1 VARRSPAHARS
12 KKAEAKKVRRNKRRG
27 SQSANWLPDAVLG
40 ELVDSQAEIA
50 AELELFDQRITKRG
64 WDFDD
69 ELSDDELAIW
79 YFAPSQAEID
89 DQSIQAVTGICLT
102 AADDAEIVHLMF
114 VGTDDD
120 IRLTPAELFENIDA
134 IEAYR
139 VGEARPEFI

>member
-1 VARRSPAHARS
+1 MAAHARS
-12 KKAEAKKVRRNKRRG
+12 KKAEAKKARRNKRRAG
-27 SQSANWLPDAVLG
+27 RDATWVPDNIMG
-40 ELVDSQAEIA
+40 EVVATQAAIA
-50 AELELFDQRITKRG
+50 AELELFDERITKRG

-79 YFAPSQAEID
+79 YFAPSQSEID
-89 DQSIQAVTGICLT
+89 DESTQAVTGICLT

-139 VGEARPEFI
+139 VGEARPEFN

>member
-1 VARRSPAHARS
+1 MSRRSPAHARS
-12 KKAEAKKVRRNKRRG
+12 KKAEAKKARRNKRRG
-27 SQSANWLPDAVLG
+27 TQNANWLPDAVLD

-50 AELELFDQRITKRG
+50 AELELFDERITKRG

-89 DQSIQAVTGICLT
+89 DESIQAVTGICLT

-120 IRLTPAELFENIDA
+120 IRLTPAKLFKNIDA

-139 VGEARPEFI
+139 VGEARPEFN

>member
-1 VARRSPAHARS
+1 MARRSPAHARS
-12 KKAEAKKVRRNKRRG
+12 KKAEAKKARRNKRRG

-50 AELELFDQRITKRG
+50 AELELFDERITKRG

-79 YFAPSQAEID
+79 YFALSQAEID
-89 DQSIQAVTGICLT
+89 DESIQAVTGICLT

-114 VGTDDD
+114 VGTVDA
-120 IRLTPAELFENIDA
+120 IRLTPDKLFKNIDA

-139 VGEARPEFI
+139 VGEARPEFN

>member
-1 VARRSPAHARS
+1 VSRRSPAHARS
-12 KKAEAKKVRRNKRRG
+12 KKAEAKKARRNKRR
-27 SQSANWLPDAVLG
+27 AVRDTRWIPDSVIEDLATLHATVAADL
-40 ELVDSQAEIA
+40 QA
-50 AELELFDQRITKRG
+50 FDERITERG

-89 DQSIQAVTGICLT
+89 DESIQAVTGICLT

-139 VGEARPEFI
+139 VGEARPEFN

>member
-1 VARRSPAHARS
+1 M
-12 KKAEAKKVRRNKRRG
+12 
-27 SQSANWLPDAVLG
+27 VLD
-40 ELVDSQAEIA
+40 ELVDSHAEIA
-50 AELELFDQRITKRG
+50 AELELFDERITKRG

-89 DQSIQAVTGICLT
+89 DESIQAVTGICLT

-114 VGTDDD
+114 VGTVDA
-120 IRLTPAELFENIDA
+120 IRLTPDKLFKNIDA

-139 VGEARPEFI
+139 AGEARPEFN

>member
-1 VARRSPAHARS
+1 
-12 KKAEAKKVRRNKRRG
+12 
-27 SQSANWLPDAVLG
+27 VLG

-79 YFAPSQAEID
+79 YFSPSQAEID
-89 DQSIQAVTGICLT
+89 DESIQAVTGICLT

-114 VGTDDD
+114 VGTVDA
-120 IRLTPAELFENIDA
+120 IRLTPDKLFKNIDA

-139 VGEARPEFI
+139 AGEARPEFN

>member
-1 VARRSPAHARS
+1 MPRRSPAHARS

-27 SQSANWLPDAVLG
+27 SQSANSLPDAVLG

-139 VGEARPEFI
+139 AGEARPEFN

>member
-1 VARRSPAHARS
+1 VSRRSPAHARS
-12 KKAEAKKVRRNKRRG
+12 KKAEAKEARRNKRRG
-27 SQSANWLPDAVLG
+27 TQKANWLPDAVLD
-40 ELVDSQAEIA
+40 ELVDSHAEIA
-50 AELELFDQRITKRG
+50 AELELFDERITKRG

-89 DQSIQAVTGICLT
+89 DESIQAVTWICLT

-114 VGTDDD
+114 VGTVDA
-120 IRLTPAELFENIDA
+120 IRLTPDKLFKNIDA

-139 VGEARPEFI
+139 AGEARPEFN

>member
-1 VARRSPAHARS
+1 MSRRSPAHARS
-12 KKAEAKKVRRNKRRG
+12 KKAEAKKARRNKRRG
-27 SQSANWLPDAVLG
+27 AQNANWLPDAVLG

-50 AELELFDQRITKRG
+50 AELELFDERITKRG

-89 DQSIQAVTGICLT
+89 DESIQAVTGICLT

-114 VGTDDD
+114 VGTVDA
-120 IRLTPAELFENIDA
+120 IRLTPDELFKNIDA

-139 VGEARPEFI
+139 VGEARPEFN